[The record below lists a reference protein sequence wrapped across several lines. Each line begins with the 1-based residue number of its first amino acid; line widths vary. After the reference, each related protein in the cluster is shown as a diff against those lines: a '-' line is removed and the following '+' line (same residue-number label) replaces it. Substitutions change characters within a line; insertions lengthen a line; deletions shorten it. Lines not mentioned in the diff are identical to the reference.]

1 MISVDGT
8 LTAYENLMLMARLY
22 DIPRAERKE
31 RVREMLSF
39 LELEQHTNSLVRT
52 FSGGMIRK
60 MEVGQAMLH
69 HPKVLLLDEPTTGLD
84 PVARQSVWEHL
95 FELRDRFDTT
105 IFFSTHN
112 MEEADEVSDRVAVMN
127 RGKIEAIGRVEELKA
142 KTGKPDATLEDAF
155 IFLHRKQTGGNRQF
169 SRNPQGQK
177 NPAEAWIKNHN
188 VMIHYLS
195 QTIKKSYVLAE
206 METRKLLHDPTEL
219 ISRAVQPILWLGIFG
234 EALSKVRAIP
244 TPGLTYLQFIVPG
257 ILTQSVVFVAIFYG
271 LYVIMDRDTG
281 ILQKLLVTP
290 TPRLALVWGKMISA
304 GIRGLSQALIVFLFA
319 VILGIQ
325 LHMTVWS
332 IIGVIVIVML
342 GASFFTGLSM
352 IIASIVK
359 TRERFM
365 GIGQVITLPLFFASN
380 AIYPIA
386 IMPGWLQAVA
396 NVNPLSYM
404 VDGLRAL
411 MLSGGAAVVG
421 FDIGVLAAVTLFI
434 SVLSA
439 WFYPKVV
446 I

>member
-1 MISVDGT
+1 M
-8 LTAYENLMLMARLY
+8 
-22 DIPRAERKE
+22 
-31 RVREMLSF
+31 
-39 LELEQHTNSLVRT
+39 
-52 FSGGMIRK
+52 
-60 MEVGQAMLH
+60 
-69 HPKVLLLDEPTTGLD
+69 
-84 PVARQSVWEHL
+84 
-95 FELRDRFDTT
+95 
-105 IFFSTHN
+105 
-112 MEEADEVSDRVAVMN
+112 
-127 RGKIEAIGRVEELKA
+127 
-142 KTGKPDATLEDAF
+142 
-155 IFLHRKQTGGNRQF
+155 
-169 SRNPQGQK
+169 
-177 NPAEAWIKNHN
+177 
-188 VMIHYLS
+188 
-195 QTIKKSYVLAE
+195 LAE

-319 VILGIQ
+319 IILGIQ
-325 LHMTVWS
+325 LNITLVT
-332 IIGVIVIVML
+332 IFGVIVIVML
-342 GASFFTGLSM
+342 GAGFFTGLSM

-359 TRERFM
+359 TQERFM

-380 AIYPIA
+380 AIYPIS
-386 IMPGWLQAVA
+386 IMPGWLQVVA
-396 NVNPLSYM
+396 TVNPLSYM

-411 MLSGGAAVVG
+411 MLSGGTSGIG
-421 FDIGVLAAVTLFI
+421 FDIGVLVVVTLVM

-439 WFYPKVV
+439 WLYPKVV

>member
-1 MISVDGT
+1 
-8 LTAYENLMLMARLY
+8 
-22 DIPRAERKE
+22 
-31 RVREMLSF
+31 
-39 LELEQHTNSLVRT
+39 
-52 FSGGMIRK
+52 
-60 MEVGQAMLH
+60 
-69 HPKVLLLDEPTTGLD
+69 
-84 PVARQSVWEHL
+84 
-95 FELRDRFDTT
+95 
-105 IFFSTHN
+105 
-112 MEEADEVSDRVAVMN
+112 
-127 RGKIEAIGRVEELKA
+127 
-142 KTGKPDATLEDAF
+142 
-155 IFLHRKQTGGNRQF
+155 
-169 SRNPQGQK
+169 
-177 NPAEAWIKNHN
+177 
-188 VMIHYLS
+188 MIHYLL

-219 ISRAVQPILWLGIFG
+219 ISRAVQPLLWLGIFG

-271 LYVIMDRDTG
+271 LYIIMDRDTG

-319 VILGIQ
+319 LILNIQ
-325 LHMTVWS
+325 LHLTAWS
-332 IIGVIVIVML
+332 IAGVVVIVVL

-380 AIYPIA
+380 AIYPIS
-386 IMPGWLQAVA
+386 IMPGWLQVAA

-404 VDGLRAL
+404 VDGLRVL
-411 MLSGGAAVVG
+411 MLSGGTEGVG
-421 FDIGVLAAVTLFI
+421 FDIGVLAVVALLMSI
-434 SVLSA
+434 LSA
-439 WFYPKVV
+439 WLYPKVV